1 MRLFCRPAAVKTK
14 NGNRIEALMSI
25 FKERTMSTVARLN
38 KGRSL
43 SRNLM
48 AALMLLVAG
57 VIYALGNNAF
67 AAPLAGTT
75 IGNQAAATYTDA
87 SSIPR
92 TATSNTV
99 NTVVQQVASFTLTA
113 PQTRNSAPSAPVS
126 FSHTITNT
134 GNGPDTIS
142 LASANLGGDNFDLG
156 GLSIFADANC
166 DGTADNATPIASVG
180 PLAAFTGATCVVLQG
195 TVPAVLA
202 GNQALVS
209 ITGTSV
215 FNGTVTQSNTDTV
228 NVTGN
233 AVVNI
238 TGKTISAPSGN
249 PGSGPYTYTITF
261 TNTGAATAQNVI
273 IGDIV
278 PAGMTYAAGS
288 GRWSVSGATALG
300 DGAGGDPAGITYDF
314 NVTTAGVVTATI
326 ATLAPNATQTVTFQ
340 VNVPVTTP
348 PGVINN
354 TARLCY
360 TDNTTGGVQV
370 PAGCTAANVT
380 TTGQVS
386 NTVPFT
392 VNQLASVVA
401 NSRNNST
408 ANAAG
413 ADNTVTVASAAQGAT
428 VSFDNY
434 IWNLGNGADS
444 FTIALSGST
453 FPVGTTFQLF
463 QQDGVT
469 PLVGSTTP
477 SIPASNTGTCSPAN
491 AATNG
496 FVQDGVARCGYRVV
510 LRATLPGAST
520 GGPFSVVKT
529 ATSVFNGAVSDPV
542 TDTLTVI
549 TASAVDLRNGAANTL
564 GTGAGPEGAPVTT
577 NSANPGTTT
586 TFTLKVNNTVGPAD
600 TFNLAAST
608 DNSFA
613 TIVLPAGWTV
623 TFRADGGV
631 GDCSTTGAVITN
643 TGVVN
648 SASVVTVCAIVSVPV
663 NAVASPSP
671 GTSVFFRVLS
681 PTTGVLDRKHDAVIV
696 NTVRNVTFTANNT
709 GQVFPGGSVVYTHT
723 IANAGNVVE
732 GATAGQIV
740 LSQLMSGVTAG
751 WAAGVFWDRN
761 NDGTL
766 DGGDP
771 AITDLSALTGGTGG
785 ASTAAG
791 LDPGESARIF
801 VRVTAPAGAN
811 IGDTNVVTLTAT
823 ITGAINGV
831 AAPAAVAVT
840 DTTQVIAGQVRLDK
854 TQALDANCDGIA
866 DTAFSTAN
874 ITTGAIPGACIRY
887 QIVITNQGTAAV
899 SGLVVS
905 DATPANTTYH
915 ILVPA
920 AVTGAGNTVTAPA
933 GGATGTVQAT
943 IPTLAA
949 GASQTLTFGV
959 RIDP

>member
-1 MRLFCRPAAVKTK
+1 
-14 NGNRIEALMSI
+14 
-25 FKERTMSTVARLN
+25 MSTVARLS
-38 KGRSL
+38 KGQSLLRSAMVAMVL
-43 SRNLM
+43 V
-48 AALMLLVAG
+48 VAG
-57 VIYALGNNAF
+57 VMFALGGNKAF

-113 PQTRNSAPSAPVS
+113 SQTKNSAPSAPIS

-134 GNGPDTIS
+134 GNGPDTIN
-142 LASANLGGDNFDLG
+142 LAAVNNPTGGADTFDLG
-156 GLSIFADANC
+156 SLSIYADTNC
-166 DGTADNATPIASVG
+166 DGIADNAVPITSVG
-180 PLAAFTGATCVVLQG
+180 PLAAFTGATCVVVQG
-195 TVPAVLA
+195 TVPALTVP
-202 GNQALVS
+202 NTSLVTL
-209 ITGTSV
+209 TGTSV
-215 FNGTVTQSNTDTV
+215 FNNTVTQNNVDTTV
-228 NVTGN
+228 LTGN

-238 TGKTISAPSGN
+238 TGKSISAPSGN

-288 GRWSVSGATALG
+288 GRWSATGATVLTDANNA
-300 DGAGGDPAGITYDF
+300 DNQSGIIYDF
-314 NVTTAGVVTATI
+314 NVTTAGAVTAVI
-326 ATLAPNATQTVTFQ
+326 ASLAPNTTQNLTFQ
-340 VNVPVTTP
+340 VNVPISTP

-370 PAGCTAANVT
+370 PAGCSAANVT

-401 NSRNNST
+401 NNHNNST
-408 ANAAG
+408 ANG
-413 ADNTVTVASAAQGAT
+413 APDNTVTVPSAAQGAT

-444 FTIALSGST
+444 FTISLSGST
-453 FPVGTTFQLF
+453 YPAGTTFQLF

-496 FVQDGVARCGYRVV
+496 FVQDGVGRCGYRVV
-510 LRATLPGAST
+510 LRATLPGAAT
-520 GGPFSVVKT
+520 GGPFSVTKT
-529 ATSVFNGAVSDPV
+529 ATSVFNNTVSDPV
-542 TDTLTVI
+542 VDTLTVI
-549 TASAVDLRNGAANTL
+549 TASTVDLRNGAANTL
-564 GTGAGPEGAPVTT
+564 GTGIGPEGSPVTT
-577 NSANPGTTT
+577 NAVNPGAST
-586 TFTLKVNNTVGPAD
+586 TFVLKVNNTVGPAD

-648 SASVVTVCAIVSVPV
+648 SASVVTVCATIAVPA
-663 NAVASPSP
+663 NAVAAPAP

-696 NTVRNVTFTANNT
+696 NTVRNITFTANNT

-723 IANAGNVVE
+723 ITNAGNVLE
-732 GATAGQIV
+732 GSVLGQVV
-740 LSQLMSGVTAG
+740 LSQVMSGVTAG
-751 WAAGVFWDRN
+751 WVAGVFWDRN

-771 AITDLSALTGGTGG
+771 GITDLSALTGGTGG

-823 ITGAINGV
+823 TTGTINGI
-831 AAPAAVAVT
+831 AAPPAVAVT
-840 DTTQVIAGQVRLDK
+840 DTTSVIAGQVRLDK
-854 TQALDANCDGIA
+854 MQALDANCDGVA
-866 DTAFSTAN
+866 DTAFGTAN

-887 QIVITNQGTAAV
+887 QIVITNQGTAGV
-899 SGLVVS
+899 TGLVVS

-920 AVTGAGNTVTAPA
+920 AITGAGNSVTAPA
-933 GGATGTVQAT
+933 GGATGTIQAT
-943 IPTLAA
+943 IPALAA
-949 GASQTLTFGV
+949 GATQTLTFGV